1 MSDEQSQKPKFEPPP
16 WEQEA
21 FERFRTEQEE
31 ARKQAELDEALRS
44 VREAST
50 TTAEPAT
57 TVPVEVSAAA
67 APVAAVEATPSAG
80 VTGTD
85 AAVSATTGKPVIPE
99 ARIDSMLIQLK
110 GEEPTIGRV
119 NNVFVNSVIAIF
131 ELGGLFT
138 IVEAALLFG
147 KVRATGAAGM
157 LGALASLIMLL
168 VGLGFMGAGFL
179 LFRKHHS

>member
-1 MSDEQSQKPKFEPPP
+1 MSDEQPQKPKFEPPP

-21 FERFRTEQEE
+21 FERFRAEQEE

-44 VREAST
+44 AST
-50 TTAEPAT
+50 PVAAE
-57 TVPVEVSAAA
+57 
-67 APVAAVEATPSAG
+67 PVAAVAVAAPAVASATAGATPSAG
-80 VTGTD
+80 AIETD
-85 AAVSATTGKPVIPE
+85 AVAHVDKPAMPE

-110 GEEPTIGRV
+110 GEEPTIGHV
-119 NNVFVNSVIAIF
+119 NSVFVNVVIAIF